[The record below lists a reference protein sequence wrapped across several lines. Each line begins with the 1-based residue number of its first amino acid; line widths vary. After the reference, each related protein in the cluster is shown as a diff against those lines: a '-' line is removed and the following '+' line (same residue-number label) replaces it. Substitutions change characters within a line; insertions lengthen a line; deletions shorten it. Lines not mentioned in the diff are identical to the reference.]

1 MAQQHQQ
8 VIRIGSAKDKDNLS
22 KPQKEFNRLTRKIE
36 TLEKDLVD
44 YREAATRI
52 QQRIQK
58 DLVPLQTEYGQQ
70 RANLVR
76 TFDRAYE
83 SGAFKANER
92 KKLADIILN
101 LTFDLISEH
110 GLDELKPIYD
120 KYDPDGY
127 DATNA
132 EADGLASDT
141 LKQMYSAMFGVKFD
155 DDADVSSPEKLAEQ
169 LRQKLEEQQASHE
182 EQQRQN
188 AERRAQRPKTKKQ
201 LERDAKKETEERSI
215 TKAVRTVYM
224 DLVKAFHPDRE
235 PDEEEK
241 VRKTE
246 VMHRITEAYEKS
258 DLLALLRLQ
267 LEYNRIDQNHLET
280 LAEEQ
285 LKYYNKILKEQA
297 KELEEQLY
305 SLQSQFSSMSG
316 QPFYVVS
323 SPVALEF
330 SFKSDVQELKRS
342 IKNLK
347 NDLKA
352 FQDDAV
358 LKQWLKSYRIQKAGD
373 FDGF

>member
-1 MAQQHQQ
+1 MAQQYQQ
-8 VIRIGSAKDKDNLS
+8 IIRIGSAKFKDNLS

-58 DLVPLQTEYGQQ
+58 DLLPLQTEYHQQ

-76 TFDRAYE
+76 AFDRAYE
-83 SGAFKANER
+83 SGSFKANER
-92 KKLADIILN
+92 KKLADVILN
-101 LTFDLISEH
+101 LAFNLISEY
-110 GLDELKPIYD
+110 GLDDLKPIYD
-120 KYDPDGY
+120 KYDPDGF

-132 EADGLASDT
+132 EADGMASDAM
-141 LKQMYSAMFGVKFD
+141 KEMYSEMFGVEFD
-155 DDADVSSPEKLAEQ
+155 DDTDVSSPEKLAEQ
-169 LRQKLEEQQASHE
+169 LRQKLEEQQASYE
-182 EQQRQN
+182 ENRRQTQ
-188 AERRAQRPKTKKQ
+188 ERHAQRPKTKKQ
-201 LERDAKKETEERSI
+201 LEREAKKQTEERSI

-235 PDEEEK
+235 PDEDEK

-285 LKYYNKILKEQA
+285 LKYYNKILKEQT

-305 SLQSQFSSMSG
+305 SLQSQLSSISG
-316 QPFYVVS
+316 QPFYAVS
-323 SPVALEF
+323 SPAALEI

-342 IKNLK
+342 IKSLK
-347 NDLKA
+347 SDLTA
-352 FQDDAV
+352 FQDFTV
-358 LKQWLKSYRIQKAGD
+358 MKQWLKSYRIQKPRD